1 MVKNSDMSAK
11 SEMGNPPSA
20 ECGMRNAE
28 LKAQVR
34 SPGLAPT
41 STLARSIP
49 HSAFRTPRLAHSA
62 LPTPHSAL
70 SSHPRPRPSPQE
82 PQQDSAG
89 PDLGELLRRRARH
102 PPGGAGEANG

>member
-11 SEMGNPPSA
+11 SEMGNPPNA

-49 HSAFRTPRLAHSA
+49 HSAFRTPHLAHSA
-62 LPTPHSAL
+62 FRTSY
-70 SSHPRPRPSPQE
+70 PRPRPSPQE

-102 PPGGAGEANG
+102 PPGGAGEVSG